1 MSDESKVT
9 EQSYVDGL
17 LSSFG
22 APVTFKLALP
32 LGHTWTVKGFRTY
45 AEQRRYNEAK
55 AQWVNEMVAAHN
67 AYVKSKDLNA
77 IPVPAFRD
85 LVNLMERE
93 NLEAAYDLFSRVIE
107 AKQTIITDPDS
118 EPTVTIKHGF
128 SPAESLILSQA
139 PQLVTKFIDELT
151 YHTAHFLVNVRN
163 GAYIELG
170 KD

>member
-22 APVTFKLALP
+22 APVTFELALP

-55 AQWVNEMVAAHN
+55 TQWVNEMVAAHN

-85 LVNLMERE
+85 LVNLMDRE
-93 NLEAAYDLFSRVIE
+93 NLEAAYDLFSRVIAAVNSDAME
-107 AKQTIITDPDS
+107 
-118 EPTVTIKHGF
+118 VKHGF
-128 SPAESLILSQA
+128 TPAEALTITQA

-151 YHTAHFLVNVRN
+151 YHTAHFLVDVRN
-163 GAYIELG
+163 GAYLELG
-170 KD
+170 KDSSATN